1 MIKNFTPMPYEGI
14 NPLPDYVTGIR
25 TYELVGT
32 VPGGYVVTL
41 GKLTVGESMSA
52 GNPLTHAIFE
62 SFSDHGIRQKAAR
75 TRVSGCDREFVAIK
89 NAMMETGVE
98 FYPSLPSAPEEIMQ
112 SLGDWFRVTNEE
124 IAEVSVVSQ
133 TCH

>member
-75 TRVSGCDREFVAIK
+75 TRVSGCDREFVAVK

-98 FYPSLPSAPEEIMQ
+98 FFPSLPSPPEDIMQ
-112 SLGDWFRVTNEE
+112 ALGDWFGGSNEDLTQ
-124 IAEVSVVSQ
+124 VYVVSQ

>member
-41 GKLTVGESMSA
+41 GKLTVGGGQPAHPRHLRELQRPRHPPE
-52 GNPLTHAIFE
+52 GGENP
-62 SFSDHGIRQKAAR
+62 R
-75 TRVSGCDREFVAIK
+75 TPSVF
-89 NAMMETGVE
+89 GV
-98 FYPSLPSAPEEIMQ
+98 FKGLVHR
-112 SLGDWFRVTNEE
+112 W
-124 IAEVSVVSQ
+124 
-133 TCH
+133 

>member
-62 SFSDHGIRQKAAR
+62 LQRPRH
-75 TRVSGCDREFVAIK
+75 
-89 NAMMETGVE
+89 
-98 FYPSLPSAPEEIMQ
+98 PPEGGADPRKW
-112 SLGDWFRVTNEE
+112 L
-124 IAEVSVVSQ
+124 
-133 TCH
+133 